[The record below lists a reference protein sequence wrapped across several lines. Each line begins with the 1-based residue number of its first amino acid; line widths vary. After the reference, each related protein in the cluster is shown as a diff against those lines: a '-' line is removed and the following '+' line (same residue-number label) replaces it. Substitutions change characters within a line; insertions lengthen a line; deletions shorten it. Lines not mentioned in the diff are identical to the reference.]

1 MGVEKIAYL
10 IKKSDLDESATTYT
24 KPKITKIALKSGKR
38 AYRFSIPSKTPYNG
52 LIYEDQNAEIGIAIN
67 KTLPLRMLADSP
79 ANSQNIEAFKNEDWV
94 AVYENKAKGAD
105 GSQAFCVIGYE
116 QGASMQNATLDKYGD
131 GYNGGWGGD
140 LIEQNAPDA
149 ADLLR
154 RRRYRRFSRRAG
166 SIVYSGRIG
175 VCNRWTGTWRGA
187 HRAPLCAMEE
197 KKRIESDY
205 REVFGRPDAFRFQRP
220 VSQPIP

>member
-1 MGVEKIAYL
+1 MAECINDLAGDILQDCNTVYGVGVEKIAYL
-10 IKKSDLDESATTYT
+10 IKKSDLDESATAYT
-24 KPKITKIALKSGKR
+24 KPKITRIALKSGKR

-105 GSQAFCVIGYE
+105 GIQAFCVIGYE

-140 LIEQNAPDA
+140 LIEQNAPTPQIFFDA
-149 ADLLR
+149 GGIDA
-154 RRRYRRFSRRAG
+154 SRA
-166 SIVYSGRIG
+166 
-175 VCNRWTGTWRGA
+175 A
-187 HRAPLCAMEE
+187 LEALCTPAE
-197 KKRIESDY
+197 
-205 REVFGRPDAFRFQRP
+205 
-220 VSQPIP
+220 

>member
-1 MGVEKIAYL
+1 MAECINDLAGDILQDCNTVYGVGVEKIAYL

-105 GSQAFCVIGYE
+105 GSQAFL
-116 QGASMQNATLDKYGD
+116 S
-131 GYNGGWGGD
+131 
-140 LIEQNAPDA
+140 LIH
-149 ADLLR
+149 
-154 RRRYRRFSRRAG
+154 
-166 SIVYSGRIG
+166 I
-175 VCNRWTGTWRGA
+175 
-187 HRAPLCAMEE
+187 
-197 KKRIESDY
+197 
-205 REVFGRPDAFRFQRP
+205 
-220 VSQPIP
+220 

>member
-1 MGVEKIAYL
+1 MAECINDLAGDILQDCNTVYGVGVEKIAYL

-94 AVYENKAKGAD
+94 AIYENKAKGAD

-116 QGASMQNATLDKYGD
+116 QGASMQNVTLDKYGD

-140 LIEQNAPDA
+140 LIEQNAPTPQI
-149 ADLLR
+149 
-154 RRRYRRFSRRAG
+154 FFNAG
-166 SIVYSGRIG
+166 SINAS
-175 VCNRWTGTWRGA
+175 
-187 HRAPLCAMEE
+187 RAALEALCTPAE
-197 KKRIESDY
+197 
-205 REVFGRPDAFRFQRP
+205 
-220 VSQPIP
+220 

>member
-1 MGVEKIAYL
+1 MAIYKRVIIKLSGEALAGDKGFGIDESMLEYIVEQ
-10 IKKSDLDESATTYT
+10 IKKVREE
-24 KPKITKIALKSGKR
+24 
-38 AYRFSIPSKTPYNG
+38 NV
-52 LIYEDQNAEIGIAIN
+52 EIGIAIN

-140 LIEQNAPDA
+140 LIEQNAPTPQIFFDA
-149 ADLLR
+149 GGIDA
-154 RRRYRRFSRRAG
+154 SRA
-166 SIVYSGRIG
+166 
-175 VCNRWTGTWRGA
+175 A
-187 HRAPLCAMEE
+187 LEALCTPAE
-197 KKRIESDY
+197 
-205 REVFGRPDAFRFQRP
+205 
-220 VSQPIP
+220 

>member
-1 MGVEKIAYL
+1 MIWQAISCKIATRSMGWASRRL
-10 IKKSDLDESATTYT
+10 PILSKKSDLDESATTYT

-79 ANSQNIEAFKNEDWV
+79 ANSQNIEAFKERGLV

-116 QGASMQNATLDKYGD
+116 QGAHRCRTRRSTSTATATTEVG
-131 GYNGGWGGD
+131 
-140 LIEQNAPDA
+140 A
-149 ADLLR
+149 A
-154 RRRYRRFSRRAG
+154 
-166 SIVYSGRIG
+166 
-175 VCNRWTGTWRGA
+175 T
-187 HRAPLCAMEE
+187 
-197 KKRIESDY
+197 
-205 REVFGRPDAFRFQRP
+205 
-220 VSQPIP
+220 